1 MGVNVACLLEE
12 AARRWPDKRV
22 VFAEG
27 ESLDWSTLERRAGAF
42 AAMLAGRGIGRGDRI
57 ALHVPDR
64 LEFVVA
70 LFGGLKAGAAVAPL
84 NLRLTADER
93 DAVLKDLDPALVV
106 ETAAPDEAE
115 YAAAAVE
122 AADPAIIL
130 YTSGSTGAPKGVLL
144 SHAGTAFALDSWKG
158 PAMGLVEDDVVLSAL
173 PLAHSLGIFG
183 SLMAPL
189 LAGASVVFLPRFTP
203 EDAVRIVA
211 DRKVTVFPGVAT
223 MFRRILDSDAVAG
236 GDFSS
241 LRYSLSGAAPCP
253 WELAEAWKAATGVRI
268 VRGYGMTELFRP
280 ISFSPDDPRDDP
292 DSIGRAAPGV
302 DLRIVDDDGG
312 DLAVGEAGE
321 LWIRSPARMI
331 AYLNRPEET
340 REVLDGAWFKTGDLA
355 TVSDDGF
362 VRIVGRKKDMIL
374 RGGYTVAAGEVEA
387 VLMTHPAIA
396 EAAVVGVPHD
406 ELGEDIAAFVAFE
419 PGAGAP
425 AQDIIDYCRER
436 MAGYKYPRHV
446 RVRDELP
453 RGPTGKVLKGQ
464 LTL

>member
-1 MGVNVACLLEE
+1 
-12 AARRWPDKRV
+12 
-22 VFAEG
+22 
-27 ESLDWSTLERRAGAF
+27 
-42 AAMLAGRGIGRGDRI
+42 
-57 ALHVPDR
+57 
-64 LEFVVA
+64 
-70 LFGGLKAGAAVAPL
+70 
-84 NLRLTADER
+84 
-93 DAVLKDLDPALVV
+93 
-106 ETAAPDEAE
+106 
-115 YAAAAVE
+115 
-122 AADPAIIL
+122 
-130 YTSGSTGAPKGVLL
+130 
-144 SHAGTAFALDSWKG
+144 
-158 PAMGLVEDDVVLSAL
+158 
-173 PLAHSLGIFG
+173 
-183 SLMAPL
+183 
-189 LAGASVVFLPRFTP
+189 
-203 EDAVRIVA
+203 
-211 DRKVTVFPGVAT
+211 
-223 MFRRILDSDAVAG
+223 MFRRILDSDAVAK

-280 ISFSPDDPRDDP
+280 ISFSPDDPRDVP

-312 DLAVGEAGE
+312 DLAVGESGE

-425 AQDIIDYCRER
+425 VEDIIDYCRER

-446 RVRDELP
+446 RVRDALP